1 MTTTDKTPMGKAK
14 RNYARFVYAKQR
26 GHDRFIDKY
35 DLCDRFVFPFT
46 RPHGTGQWEQ
56 KDLSKLSKT
65 GRPALT
71 INKIKPVLLNVMGE
85 YLANRA
91 DVKFIPAAGGTPET
105 ADALTKLY
113 IHITKEQRLERK
125 ELDLVLEGLITSRA
139 YYDVR
144 IGFDDNFRGEVRV
157 GTPNSKNVIPD
168 PDADSDDPN
177 DWNDVTLISHQTI
190 QDIELNYGKAVV
202 TKVKQSGQTVNESEI
217 DADFDNR
224 DSFGKREGTEISD
237 TVQADE
243 TTRRLYL
250 VIERQYK
257 ALEKVPFFIDQE
269 LGDERRVPVD
279 WSKDD
284 IDEVLEAN
292 ENLVIEEKRAQVIRW
307 TVSTGS
313 VLLHDAISPYEQF
326 TIIPYYPLF
335 RRGTTSGVVED
346 LIDPQRNYNKLRS
359 QELHIVNGTANSGW
373 KVKTGALNN
382 MRTEDIE
389 TEGSKTGVVFELN
402 NDMGDIERIDPVQIP
417 QGLDRISAKADSDL
431 GDISGIQDEARGIAR
446 ADVAGKAITAR
457 RQASL
462 TGLNLYFEQ
471 LAFTRE
477 LLAKR
482 ILKLVQKYYDDE
494 RVLTITTGGLDAHTE
509 ELSVNQED
517 PETGE
522 IINDLTV
529 GEYQVAIT
537 SAAARDSFE
546 NAQFEELKAL
556 QELQIPVPSHLFIEN
571 SSLYRKEEIAEE
583 LRQIA
588 GTSTP
593 SEEERELQQ
602 MTQELELEEKRAS
615 IMARQAQAQ
624 LSKARARKVL
634 SEIEEADLDDA
645 RIEELLLEARKL
657 DNERFRDEQSM
668 GIRHRAQRLEEART
682 AEELDIKREELRQ
695 SLKDREQEVRNA
707 QSQKQVTTNNDG
719 S

>member
-1 MTTTDKTPMGKAK
+1 MTTTDSTPMGKAK
-14 RNYARFVYAKQR
+14 KNYERFVYAKQR
-26 GHDRFIDKY
+26 GHDLFIDKY
-35 DLCDRFVFPFT
+35 DLCDRFVFPYSL
-46 RPHGTGQWEQ
+46 PKGEGQWEQ
-56 KDLSKLSKT
+56 EDLKKLKKT

-71 INKIKPVLLNVMGE
+71 INKIKPVLLSVMGE
-85 YLANRA
+85 YLQNRA
-91 DVKFIPAAGGTPET
+91 DVKFIPSAGGTPET
-105 ADALTKLY
+105 ATALTKLY
-113 IHITKEQRLERK
+113 IHISKEQRLERK
-125 ELDLVLEGLITSRA
+125 EMDLVLEALITSRA

-144 IGFDDNFRGEVRV
+144 IGFDDNFRGEVRIDV
-157 GTPNSKNVIPD
+157 PNSKNVIPD
-168 PDADSDDPN
+168 PDADADDPSA
-177 DWNDVTLISHQTI
+177 WNDVTIVSHQTI
-190 QDIELNYGKAVV
+190 QDIELNYGKQYV
-202 TKVKQSGQTVNESEI
+202 TKVKQSGQTI
-217 DADFDNR
+217 DQTTIEDDYDNR
-224 DSFGKREGTEISD
+224 DSFGQREGDEIGASM
-237 TVQADE
+237 QADE

-257 ALEKVPFFIDQE
+257 ALEEVPFFIDRE
-269 LGDERRVPVD
+269 LGDERRVPID
-279 WSKDD
+279 WSQED
-284 IDEVLEAN
+284 INEALAEN
-292 ENLVIEEKRAQVIRW
+292 ENLTVERKRAQVVRW

-313 VLLHDAISPYEQF
+313 VLLHDAISPYEEF

-335 RRGTTSGVVED
+335 RRGTTSGIVED

-373 KVKTGALNN
+373 KVKSGALKN
-382 MRTEDIE
+382 MRVEDVE

-402 NDMGDIERIDPVQIP
+402 NEMGDIERIDPVQIP
-417 QGLDRISAKADSDL
+417 QGLDRISAKADNDL
-431 GDISGIQDEARGIAR
+431 GDISGIQDEARGVAR

-482 ILKLVQKYYDDE
+482 VLKLVQKYYDDA
-494 RVLTITTGGLDAHTE
+494 RVLTITTGGLDAQTTE
-509 ELSVNQED
+509 LPINQED

-522 IINDLTV
+522 VANDLTV
-529 GEYQVAIT
+529 GEYAVAVT

-556 QELQIPVPSHLFIEN
+556 QELQIPIPSHLFVEN
-571 SSLYRKEEIAEE
+571 SSLHRKEEIAEE

-588 GTSTP
+588 GTATP

-602 MTQELELEEKRAS
+602 MMQQLEMEEKRAS

-624 LSKARARKVL
+624 LSQARARKVL

-657 DNERFRDEQSM
+657 DNERFNMEQSM
-668 GIRHRAQRLEEART
+668 EIRHRAQRLEEART
-682 AEELDIKREELRQ
+682 AEEMDIRREELRQ
-695 SLKDREQEVRNA
+695 SLEKRGQEVQNGKG
-707 QSQKQVTTNNDG
+707 QQNTTTE
-719 S
+719 